1 MPSIWQESLRSL
13 NGRLKFSEGESPK
26 FRGPLDLADQWKVKA
41 ECLSTLISSGGVVAV
56 GSGSTRVVDLVLEF
70 SSFQNSGC
78 GESCDSES
86 RVVNSR
92 FVKSR

>member
-70 SSFQNSGC
+70 RHFRIRGV
-78 GESCDSES
+78 EKVVTRES
-86 RVVNSR
+86 RVVNS
-92 FVKSR
+92 